1 MRSNAAFNEAI
12 ASDYMS
18 IQSYGSANNANAI
31 RFLHAL
37 GYGTEDWMWV
47 NYYPLETDELLGVNG
62 ALGYVVPSTAATAT
76 LNSADS
82 ATNRQTFI
90 DAMGS
95 ANNTV
100 TFTQFDS
107 FGISGTITVTEEEA
121 SQGSYIMISV
131 PKDSGWTVIVNGQT
145 VETVGAFNNALTL
158 IPTTTAGQYSVEMTY
173 LSPGFAAGLAI
184 ALATA
189 FILAL
194 RSLRLARNERR

>member
-76 LNSADS
+76 LDSAES
-82 ATNRQTFI
+82 ATNRQTFM

-95 ANNTV
+95 ADNAV
-100 TFTQFDS
+100 SFTQFDG
-107 FGISGTITVTEEEA
+107 FGITGTVTVTESEA
-121 SQGSYIMISV
+121 AQGSYIMISV

-158 IPTTTAGQYSVEMTY
+158 IPTTTAGQYSISMTY
-173 LSPGFAAGLAI
+173 LSPGFTAGVAI
-184 ALATA
+184 TLATA
-189 FILAL
+189 FTLAL